1 MGSKVSYTG
10 RMEGPLVVLVLGG
23 LGPEAAMALAHVW
36 FYLTLFNEHK
46 FELKRF
52 NFWIGYPM

>member
-1 MGSKVSYTG
+1 
-10 RMEGPLVVLVLGG
+10 MEGPLVVLVLGG

>member
-1 MGSKVSYTG
+1 
-10 RMEGPLVVLVLGG
+10 MEGPLLVLVLGV
-23 LGPEAAMALAHVW
+23 LGPEAAMAKAHVW
-36 FYLTLFNEHK
+36 FYLSFYFLTNNEHK